1 MSFLLCEKVQ
11 TCLPCFSVSLW
22 NQMRPRQLFSFVPWL
37 SFKMMKIVIFFF
49 VYWIFIFLQVVMF
62 SFDSILCC
70 KWEERTAPSY
80 ILVFCAKNCSNFC
93 PPGSKHS
100 GHLPLAVTEK
110 EAFMS
115 IPDSNK
121 GVVHIMCRLAFQNWV
136 YVMEID
142 LSDSNYRFTKESMWL
157 NLHCPQQ
164 KCLQCSKYL

>member
-1 MSFLLCEKVQ
+1 MKKFRLACPVFQFPSGTKWDQGSYLV
-11 TCLPCFSVSLW
+11 
-22 NQMRPRQLFSFVPWL
+22 LFPGCPSRWWKL
-37 SFKMMKIVIFFF
+37 SFFFF

-115 IPDSNK
+115 MPDSNK